1 MKTEALIE
9 SLTRDVQPVRS
20 KPVALH
26 LASAGAVGLA
36 MAFLGVLFVY
46 GVRSDLSEAVVA
58 VFAKAA
64 FCLAGLLV
72 AAPLLY
78 RLSRPSTRVRAW
90 FAPVLL
96 LCAMS
101 LGIAAIVVGQTPP
114 EARLHAWIDAGVPAC
129 LQRIPLLAVPVAA
142 ALLFVVRGL
151 APTRLTFAGAALGG
165 VAGAI
170 AGIAYS
176 WFCPVDSISYV
187 ATWYLAAILLC
198 AGIGALLGRWL
209 LRW

>member
-9 SLTRDVQPVRS
+9 SLARDVQPVRS
-20 KPVALH
+20 KPFGLH
-26 LASAGAVGLA
+26 LDTAGAVGLA
-36 MAFLGVLFVY
+36 LAFLGVFFVY
-46 GVRSDLSEAVVA
+46 GVRSDLSGSMIA

-64 FCLAGLLV
+64 FCFAGLVV

-78 RLSRPSTRVRAW
+78 LLSRPNIGARAW
-90 FAPVLL
+90 LAPVFLL
-96 LCAMS
+96 SAVS
-101 LGIAAIVVGQTPP
+101 LGVAAIVLVQTPP
-114 EARLHAWIDAGVPAC
+114 ETRLHAWIDAGVPAC

-176 WFCPVDSISYV
+176 WFCPVDSIAYV

-198 AGIGALLGRWL
+198 AGIGAVLGRWL